1 MSQLEWRKWGSGI
14 SGKERKE
21 GVKVF
26 QLLRCVEIVKWS
38 CEMRHMCAAN
48 NLSLNIK
55 QTRELVIDFRR
66 QQEKHLPLRVGEDV
80 KKVTSFKFLG
90 TQISEDHKW
99 TVNCTPLVKKDQQR
113 LYFLR
118 SLRRTNLS
126 AKLLESFQHC
136 SLESV
141 LMTASR
147 PGMECVQ
154 RQTGRFSRGLSTQ
167 NKK

>member
-1 MSQLEWRKWGSGI
+1 MEKVGKWHKRERK
-14 SGKERKE
+14 RKE
-21 GVKVF
+21 GVKDF

-55 QTRELVIDFRR
+55 QTREIVIDFRR
-66 QQEKHLPLRVGEDV
+66 QQEKHLPLRVGDV
-80 KKVTSFKFLG
+80 KRVTSFKFLG

-118 SLRRTNLS
+118 LLRRTNLS